1 MLYISLFFF
10 CSEIE
15 YCYVPLTCS
24 DAASWASGL
33 EGCAITGGWVWGSE
47 LEVAFPGPQWD
58 GVRQWRRPW
67 SSVDCRWARV
77 SGVLLH
83 ISSLEIHCSSFDF
96 SFCMYMVYAMHVFV
110 YACLCMCICRDQIS
124 ALGFFLTH
132 FLLVWLTRVSWWAW
146 SSLLW
151 LLWLASSSWDS
162 LPESLKNYNDRL
174 PCLPLYCV
182 DSGAPDSSLH
192 MHSLPST
199 HMFPISV
206 ALCETCESWDA
217 FSS

>member
-1 MLYISLFFF
+1 MLYISLFF
-10 CSEIE
+10 CSEIG

-33 EGCAITGGWVWGSE
+33 EECAITGGWVWGSE
-47 LEVAFPGPQWD
+47 PEVAFPGPQWD
-58 GVRQWRRPW
+58 GERQWRRPRG
-67 SSVDCRWARV
+67 SVDCRWAWV

-96 SFCMYMVYAMHVFV
+96 SFCMYMVM
-110 YACLCMCICRDQIS
+110 LCMYVYMRVYVCRDQML

-162 LPESLKNYNDRL
+162 LPESLKNYNGRL

-182 DSGAPDSSLH
+182 GPGAPDSSLH
-192 MHSLPST
+192 LHSLPNT
-199 HMFPISV
+199 WIFPV
-206 ALCETCESWDA
+206 PVVLCETCESWDA